1 MSMPGFSAEASLFTA
16 GEGYRDVANELEGAA
31 LTRVLPQSCSI
42 TCDDATGYWGCKVT
56 CGPRGPV
63 AQ

>member
-1 MSMPGFSAEASLFTA
+1 MHMPGFSAEASLLVA
-16 GEGYRDVANELEGAA
+16 VECYRDMANKIEGAA

>member
-1 MSMPGFSAEASLFTA
+1 MRMPGFSAETSLLVVE
-16 GEGYRDVANELEGAA
+16 EGYRDTANKVEGEAQA
-31 LTRVLPQSCSI
+31 RVHPQSCSI

>member
-1 MSMPGFSAEASLFTA
+1 MSMPVFSAEASLFTA
-16 GEGYRDVANELEGAA
+16 GDCYRDAADELEGVAQ
-31 LTRVLPQSCSI
+31 VLPQSCSI
-42 TCDDATGYWGCKVT
+42 TCDDATGYWGCKVN